1 MTSQFENYQHAYPGD
16 TAHCDECYCG
26 SCTRTVNLYQTKH
39 LTGWECPRCHI
50 INSPYK
56 LTCSCLPKLVNAST
70 TGTINLTDMDEF
82 GSYIIKINK

>member
-1 MTSQFENYQHAYPGD
+1 MVD
-16 TAHCDECYCG
+16 TTRKQIAEQCECCESYNAKY
-26 SCTRTVNLYQTKH
+26 SF
-39 LTGWECPRCHI
+39 GWECPRCHI